1 MAKSLIDVDKA
12 FEVYYTIG
20 ASRSIVKLHER
31 LHKRNSKNTPSV
43 DTMKR
48 WSQKYKWRDR
58 VALRDAAVREG
69 IQESS
74 AAVVVDA
81 KIKELEQLDSAMSE
95 IDAVKP
101 LIFSALNAVTQTTE
115 DGELYVTV
123 PPETTADMTA
133 LYNALSRLNSVQV
146 KIVETARKIRGESD
160 AVNIQHSVKMYDF
173 DQSKYP
179 EPTET

>member
-1 MAKSLIDVDKA
+1 MANKLIDRDRA
-12 FEVYYTIG
+12 FEIYYALGI
-20 ASRSIVKLHER
+20 SRSIVKLHER